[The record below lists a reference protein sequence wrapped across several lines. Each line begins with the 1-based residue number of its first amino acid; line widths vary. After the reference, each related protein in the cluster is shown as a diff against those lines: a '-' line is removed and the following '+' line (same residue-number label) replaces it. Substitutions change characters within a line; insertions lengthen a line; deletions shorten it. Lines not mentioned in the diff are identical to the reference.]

1 MNRDGAMICFTAGL
15 VIVLGGV
22 GGVESSVDTAELL
35 SSTAIAVVGL
45 LVMACGA
52 LAIRVLEDQ

>member
-22 GGVESSVDTAELL
+22 GGVESSVDTAGLL

-45 LVMACGA
+45 LVMGCGA
-52 LAIRVLEDQ
+52 LAIRVLEDK